1 MKSTPVSGDQPVWSV
16 GDLAA
21 RFGLETH
28 VLRHWESMGLLSPA
42 RDGAGRRRYGADDAF
57 RVATIMRS
65 KAAGMSLEQIRVL
78 LDGGAYDR
86 HVILEAHIAD
96 LEQRMAEMELSREMT
111 RHALGCRAH
120 DITACPHFRSH
131 VQDIVDGRVGQGPTL
146 AETLRVSPDQ
156 GLVRAVPSARRT

>member
-1 MKSTPVSGDQPVWSV
+1 MKSIPASEERSTWSV

-42 RDGAGRRRYGADDAF
+42 RDGAGRRRYGSDDAF

-96 LEQRMAEMELSREMT
+96 LEARMAEMEHSREMT
-111 RHALGCRAH
+111 RHALECRAH
-120 DITACPHFRSH
+120 DIAACPNFRAH
-131 VQDIVDGRVGQGPTL
+131 VQDIVDGKAGRGPTM
-146 AETLRVSPDQ
+146 AELLRL
-156 GLVRAVPSARRT
+156 GSARPARQNDMHPM

>member
-1 MKSTPVSGDQPVWSV
+1 MKSTPASGERQIWSV

-28 VLRHWESMGLLSPA
+28 VLRHWEDMGLLSPV
-42 RDGAGRRRYGADDAF
+42 RDGAGRRRYGTDDAF

-86 HVILEAHIAD
+86 HVILEEHIAD

-111 RHALGCRAH
+111 RHALECRAH
-120 DITACPHFRSH
+120 DIAACPNFRAH
-131 VQDIVDGRVGQGPTL
+131 IQDIVDGKPGQGPSL
-146 AETLRVSPDQ
+146 ANSLRP
-156 GLVRAVPSARRT
+156 RTASSGHRHGMSRPT

>member
-1 MKSTPVSGDQPVWSV
+1 MNSIPVSEDRSVWSV

-28 VLRHWESMGLLSPA
+28 VLRHWESMGLLSPV

-65 KAAGMSLEQIRVL
+65 KASGMSLEQIRVL

-86 HVILEAHIAD
+86 HMILEAHIAD
-96 LEQRMAEMELSREMT
+96 LEARMAEMEHSREMT
-111 RHALGCRAH
+111 RHALECSAH
-120 DITACPHFRSH
+120 DIAACPSFRAH
-131 VQDIVDGRVGQGPTL
+131 VQDIVDGKAGQGPSVADL
-146 AETLRVSPDQ
+146 LSRRPRAGLSPES
-156 GLVRAVPSARRT
+156 R

>member
-1 MKSTPVSGDQPVWSV
+1 MKLTPVTADGPLWSV

-28 VLRHWESMGLLSPA
+28 VLRHWESMGLLAPA
-42 RDGAGRRRYGADDAF
+42 RDGAGRRRYGPDDAF

-96 LEQRMAEMELSREMT
+96 LEARMAEMEHSRAMT
-111 RHALGCRAH
+111 RHALECRAH
-120 DITACPHFRSH
+120 DIAACPHFRSH
-131 VQDIVDGRVGQGPTL
+131 VQDIVDGRAGEGPTV
-146 AETLRVSPDQ
+146 AELLRRGTGAGHGS
-156 GLVRAVPSARRT
+156 R